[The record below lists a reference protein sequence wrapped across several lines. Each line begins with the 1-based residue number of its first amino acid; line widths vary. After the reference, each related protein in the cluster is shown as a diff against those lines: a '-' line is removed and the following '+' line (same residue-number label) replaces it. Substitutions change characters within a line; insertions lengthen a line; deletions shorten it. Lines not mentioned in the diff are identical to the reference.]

1 MGRALIEAVCKK
13 LNSVHLNLERIED
26 ISPAVQI
33 NHILI
38 LKIDTEFDH
47 LIRLN

>member
-1 MGRALIEAVCKK
+1 MGRALIEAVRKK